1 MAEQERKTKAERRAE
16 ARAERKRA
24 EEEAAKK
31 AKQQS
36 LRNGVIAVAV
46 IAVVALVMIPTVQ
59 SMFGDDDSQVT
70 VSQSAALEARQ
81 AAECEMVVDGQPLE
95 DRSHLDPAT
104 APPADVMYA
113 DAEVRPTYSGPHF
126 GTVNPAVGGVPNDPL
141 DERALTHNFEHG
153 SLAVWFDPEAVDE
166 STVNA
171 MEDWMQA
178 RQELGFESNAGG
190 NVFVSPYEG
199 MGDKPIAI
207 RTWGYA
213 LDCAEWDEDVADS
226 MLIDYWGTHG
236 QAPERNLSPYPS
248 GSLGYAE
255 EGAEVE
261 DNTEAP
267 IENESDGPVESPT
280 DAES

>member
-1 MAEQERKTKAERRAE
+1 
-16 ARAERKRA
+16 
-24 EEEAAKK
+24 
-31 AKQQS
+31 
-36 LRNGVIAVAV
+36 
-46 IAVVALVMIPTVQ
+46 
-59 SMFGDDDSQVT
+59 
-70 VSQSAALEARQ
+70 
-81 AAECEMVVDGQPLE
+81 
-95 DRSHLDPAT
+95 
-104 APPADVMYA
+104 
-113 DAEVRPTYSGPHF
+113 
-126 GTVNPAVGGVPNDPL
+126 
-141 DERALTHNFEHG
+141 
-153 SLAVWFDPEAVDE
+153 
-166 STVNA
+166 

-267 IENESDGPVESPT
+267 IEDESDGPVESPT